1 VTPRV
6 DAIEAL
12 TTRTSPP
19 GLVAPGPDQASLE
32 RMLQAAVRAP
42 DHKRLRPWR
51 FIVIEGA
58 SREAFGDV
66 LATSLR
72 RREPEVPE
80 AALAKERTKPL
91 RAPLIVVVAARLREH
106 KGVPAVE
113 QIVASGAAA
122 QNMLV
127 AAHALG
133 YGGFWRTGA
142 GAYDDEV
149 KRALGLRSDDA
160 IVGFVYLGT
169 PAGIAAPL
177 PPAEIASHVTYW
189 TAPVGRLQEADA

>member
-1 VTPRV
+1 MTPRV

-91 RAPLIVVVAARLREH
+91 RAPLIVVVAAVLREH
-106 KGVPAVE
+106 RGVPAIE
-113 QIVASGAAA
+113 QIVAAGAAA
-122 QNMLV
+122 ENILV

-133 YGGFWRTGA
+133 FGAFWRTGA
-142 GAYDDEV
+142 PAYDETV
-149 KRALGLRSDDA
+149 KRALGLKPDDA
-160 IVGFVYLGT
+160 IVGFLYLGT
-169 PAGIAAPL
+169 PAAAPPPM
-177 PPAEIASHVTYW
+177 PPADV
-189 TAPVGRLQEADA
+189 APHLTHWERPIDRA